1 MFPFSDL
8 LPHLFIA
15 LSELR
20 VRTPRARQRT
30 VTADD
35 LRCLCERLMEAEP
48 TPDDVRLT
56 ARLHGGFVPGSYK
69 GTAEADSV
77 YVEVDLRTTTVAK
90 ATVTRGF
97 AQRRPHGNG
106 SHIVVRL
113 AREGQ
118 TDGRVV

>member
-1 MFPFSDL
+1 MFPLPDL
-8 LPHLFIA
+8 LPHLFIS

-35 LRCLCERLMEAEP
+35 LRCLCERLMEVEP

-77 YVEVDLRTTTVAK
+77 YVEVDVRTNTVTK
-90 ATVTRGF
+90 ANVTRGF

-106 SHIVVRL
+106 AHFIVRL
-113 AREGQ
+113 VREGQ
-118 TDGRVV
+118 VDGRVV

>member
-1 MFPFSDL
+1 MFSLSDL

-35 LRCLCERLMEAEP
+35 LRYLCDRIASIEP
-48 TPDDVRLT
+48 QPDDVRLT

-77 YVEVDLRTTTVAK
+77 YVEVDVRTNTVVK
-90 ATVTRGF
+90 ANVNRGF

-106 SHIVVRL
+106 AHIVVRL
-113 AREGQ
+113 VREGQ
-118 TDGRVV
+118 TDGRIV

>member
-1 MFPFSDL
+1 MTPTDL

-35 LRCLCERLMEAEP
+35 LRCLCERLMEVEP

-56 ARLHGGFVPGSYK
+56 ARLHGGFIPGSYK

-77 YVEVDLRTTTVAK
+77 YVEIDLRSNTVTK

-106 SHIVVRL
+106 AHLVMRL

>member
-1 MFPFSDL
+1 MFVLSDL
-8 LPHLFIA
+8 LPHLIIA

-35 LRCLCERLMEAEP
+35 LRCLCERIAEVEP

-69 GTAEADSV
+69 GAAEADSV
-77 YVEVDLRTTTVAK
+77 YVEVDARTNTVTK

-97 AQRRPHGNG
+97 AQRRPYGNG
-106 SHIVVRL
+106 SHLVVRL
-113 AREGQ
+113 VREGQ
-118 TDGRVV
+118 TEGRVV